1 MPTIGRNPADFDIT
15 YDVTMGGRIYED
27 DAATTFITIPSAT
40 STVSKPL
47 PDAYV
52 VEAAE
57 EEVTGAFALFT
68 SSIAAIAVLF
78 MAF

>member
-1 MPTIGRNPADFDIT
+1 MPKIGRNPADFDIT
-15 YDVTMGGRIYED
+15 YDVTMGGRIYETED
-27 DAATTFITIPSAT
+27 ATTFITIPNAT
-40 STVSKPL
+40 STVDKPL
-47 PDAYV
+47 PDSYV

-57 EEVTGAFALFT
+57 ETTGAFALFA

>member
-1 MPTIGRNPADFDIT
+1 MPTIGRNPSDFDIT

-27 DAATTFITIPSAT
+27 DDATTFITIPSAT

-47 PDAYV
+47 PAAYV
-52 VEAAE
+52 VEAA